1 MQMNFKKGGNFIYLP
16 LLAAS
21 NSSRSTCVHAKLFNE
36 AWVWDLSKIYEEN
49 WKKKQDWKASL
60 SDFKAQASMGWK

>member
-1 MQMNFKKGGNFIYLP
+1 MQMNFKKGGNFILLH

-36 AWVWDLSKIYEEN
+36 AEFEIYLKYMREIE
-49 WKKKQDWKASL
+49 KKKIIIFCFNFHRKK
-60 SDFKAQASMGWK
+60 FF